1 MYIPGLFRKVF
12 IGAAA
17 LGLAALPAVA
27 QVPAPFGKG
36 ARALARYEANVWPK
50 WVAPGRFSAPRR
62 NMPTLSAKID
72 RGPGSYAPL
81 RFLRVQARPSY
92 QPPRQG
98 QFPRREWHE
107 FPRRNVFPD
116 KDRVDAVIFDM
127 DGTLLDSLTA
137 WDRAAAKY
145 LLQTYGI
152 ELPETVEQEIKQ
164 MSLIGGARYIREK
177 FNLPQ
182 TPEELLEGTLQQVRQ
197 RYLTDISPKPGV
209 RELLQKLQKQG
220 IKISVATASD
230 KELAVQAFERLGLL
244 NYVDFI
250 ITCDEVGA
258 GKSSPQVYEAALERL
273 GTQKTRTLVVEDAL
287 YALQTAKKA
296 GFLTA
301 GVDDP
306 YHDEQHRQQA
316 RLVSDY
322 FFTSFTN
329 SLE

>member
-1 MYIPGLFRKVF
+1 MFGLRRFHQVLALVIILCFLGITAEAQIVVAFRRGSRV
-12 IGAAA
+12 
-17 LGLAALPAVA
+17 LL
-27 QVPAPFGKG
+27 
-36 ARALARYEANVWPK
+36 RYEAK
-50 WVAPGRFSAPRR
+50 TQGLIEQTGRYGLKAVSSFSPYKKREKKSVSPETYLHFPVSIVPERDVYRA
-62 NMPTLSAKID
+62 A
-72 RGPGSYAPL
+72 A
-81 RFLRVQARPSY
+81 RVQAREIPS
-92 QPPRQG
+92 
-98 QFPRREWHE
+98 RRS
-107 FPRRNVFPD
+107 VFPQ
-116 KDRVDAVIFDM
+116 KDRIDAVIFDM
-127 DGTLLDSLTA
+127 DGTLLDSLPA

-250 ITCDEVGA
+250 ITCDEVGV

-322 FFTSFTN
+322 FFTSFEN
-329 SLE
+329 SLK